1 MRNRKQWIQRMRQ
14 LLLRR
19 RDALLRSLS
28 GELIQFN
35 TSGERV
41 VGDAL
46 DEAVDSD
53 YGMVNSQLAEAE
65 SRELA
70 AIENA
75 IEKMEEKEYGVCE
88 TCGRNIPAAR
98 LRALPYATTCIQCQ
112 RNTERESAKESHA
125 ADWSRVEEPS
135 DSSDDITFEDVEL
148 VS

>member
-1 MRNRKQWIQRMRQ
+1 MRNRKQWLQRMRQ

-28 GELIQFN
+28 GELVQFN

-70 AIENA
+70 AIDNA
-75 IEKMEEKEYGVCE
+75 LQRMGEKEYGACE
-88 TCGRNIPAAR
+88 SCGHNIPLAR

-112 RNTERESAKESHA
+112 RTTERENAKEARSV
-125 ADWSRVEEPS
+125 DWSRVEEPS
-135 DSSDDITFEDVEL
+135 DSSDNITFEDVEL